1 MTFNYNTCISEQL
14 TNYFKDYTTEIDVAK
29 ACEKSKIGF
38 HTLRRLRLGEIN
50 VSNKANE
57 NALIELMRLAIK
69 NAENNI
75 HHAIECKNDLTEILD
90 CV

>member
-1 MTFNYNTCISEQL
+1 MTFNHNTPISEQL

-29 ACEKSKIGF
+29 ACEKSGIGF

-50 VSNKANE
+50 VSNEANE
-57 NALIELMRLAIK
+57 NAIIELMRLAIK

-75 HHAIECKNDLTEILD
+75 HKATQCKIDLTEILD